1 MKTDW
6 TEQTYFAALDW
17 AKAHHDVVV
26 VDRLGAIAAGFQFP
40 HTAEGWKEFDQQM
53 QPFGQCP
60 MAIETSSGP
69 AVDQL
74 LQRDYPVYPINPKAA
89 QRYRERKYPSGT
101 KTDRHDAWSMADAL
115 RTDGHGWVQLIAQD
129 EATTTLRLICRD
141 ENVLIEQRTALV
153 NQLQAALAEYYPL
166 ALESFDDWT
175 KPFAWAFLR
184 SFPTP
189 QTLSKAGKRRWEK
202 FLHAQK
208 LWRPGTAS
216 IRLEAWQKGQQLKAS
231 AAVANAKALLALSL
245 VNVLQSLQ
253 KQLDEYRERIRAAFQ
268 QHPDHD
274 IFGSLPGAKDKLAP
288 RLLGEMGSQR
298 QAFPDAQS
306 LSCRAGTSP
315 VSFQS
320 GQLRKARIRWACND
334 FLRHTV
340 HLWADLSRRT
350 CLWAQIYYTAKREN
364 GHSHASALRCLG
376 KRWLK
381 VLWRMWQ
388 DRTAYDESIHL
399 KSLQEHGSFVAK
411 LLTPPPT
418 QSGSSL

>member
-1 MKTDW
+1 
-6 TEQTYFAALDW
+6 
-17 AKAHHDVVV
+17 
-26 VDRLGAIAAGFQFP
+26 
-40 HTAEGWKEFDQQM
+40 M
-53 QPFGQCP
+53 QAFGKCP
-60 MAIETSSGP
+60 VAIETSSGP

-74 LQRDYPVYPINPKAA
+74 LQRDHPVYPLNPKAA
-89 QRYRERKYPSGT
+89 QRYRERKCPSGN

-115 RTDGHGWVQLIAQD
+115 RTDGHGWMPLIAQD
-129 EATTTLRLICRD
+129 EATAMLRLLCRD

-153 NQLQAALAEYYPL
+153 NQLQAALSEYYPL
-166 ALESFDDWT
+166 ALESFEDWT

-184 SFPTP
+184 NFPTA
-189 QTLSKAGKRRWEK
+189 QALSKAGRRRWEK

-216 IRLEAWQKGQQLKAS
+216 ARLETWQKGQQLNAS
-231 AAVANAKALLALSL
+231 AAVANAKALLSLSL

-253 KQLDEYRERIRAAFQ
+253 KQIDEYRGRIRAAFEH
-268 QHPDHD
+268 HPDHD

-288 RLLGEMGSQR
+288 RLLGEIGSQR
-298 QAFPDAQS
+298 DVFPDAQS

-350 CLWAQIYYTAKREN
+350 CSWAGIYYAAKRKQ

-388 DRTAYDESIHL
+388 NRTVYDESIHL
-399 KSLQEHGSFVAK
+399 KSLSKHGSFVAK
-411 LLTPPPT
+411 LLEAQPP
-418 QSGSSL
+418 QSQPSL